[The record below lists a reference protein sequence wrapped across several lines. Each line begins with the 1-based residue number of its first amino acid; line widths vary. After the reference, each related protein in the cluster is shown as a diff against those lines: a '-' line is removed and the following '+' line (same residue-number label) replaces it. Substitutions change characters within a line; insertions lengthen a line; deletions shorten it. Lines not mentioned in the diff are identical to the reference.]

1 MRLAIGQLTAPMP
14 LLLVAAIAFAAGPT
28 GISAVV
34 HKSAVDVHAAP
45 DFKAPSVARLSQNAA
60 VHIAAQQGL
69 WYQLSLDD
77 GRTGYVRVNDV
88 RVAHAGVAKPGENA
102 RAMFTGKAGKGRVSE
117 TAGVRGI
124 DESDLRG
131 ASFNATEL
139 AKLESYRATPEA
151 ALAHARANHWEAT
164 QVAYAGEG
172 RATGG
177 NTTQADAPRKRSGA
191 GSLLSSIGRGALGSL
206 IGVSEKA
213 IPKGER
219 ELAEEELEFGPQIAG
234 RVLGAAPL
242 WDDAAVQQRVNLV
255 GRWMAS
261 QTSRP
266 ELPWTFGVVDS
277 PEINAFAAPGG
288 YVLVTRGLYEL
299 IGSDAELAAILGHE
313 INHIVQRDH
322 YQVIRKQ
329 ELQSAGQ
336 DLVSSNVSTGGGVA
350 GSLARGY
357 VEKHGA
363 AIMATSLDREAEY
376 RSDEAAQVYLARS
389 GANPLALY
397 AVLQKMAATGS
408 ASSGLAQL
416 YKTHPPLDERLD
428 RIDRRGDGALQAY
441 TSRE

>member
-1 MRLAIGQLTAPMP
+1 MRHASHRLTAPLP
-14 LLLVAAIAFAAGPT
+14 LLLVAAMAFAGGPS
-28 GISAVV
+28 GLSAIV
-34 HKSAVDVHAAP
+34 HKRAVDVHSTP
-45 DFKAPSVARLSQNAA
+45 DFKAPTVATLHQNAA
-60 VHIAAQQGL
+60 VRIAAQEGL
-69 WYQLSLDD
+69 WYRLSLDE
-77 GRTGYVRVNDV
+77 GRAGYVRVNDV
-88 RVAHAGVAKPGENA
+88 RIVHAGAADTGENA
-102 RAMFTGKAGKGRVSE
+102 RALFTGKAGKGRVSE

-124 DESDLRG
+124 DESDLRS
-131 ASFNATEL
+131 ASFNAGEL

-172 RATGG
+172 RASAG
-177 NTTQADAPRKRSGA
+177 TTAAPSNRAGA
-191 GSLLSSIGRGALGSL
+191 NRFLSSIGRGALGSL
-206 IGVSEKA
+206 MGVAEKA
-213 IPKGER
+213 IPKSEA
-219 ELAEEELEFGPQIAG
+219 ELSDEELEFGPQIAG

-242 WDDAAVQQRVNLV
+242 WSDAAAQRRVNLV

-288 YVLVTRGLYEL
+288 YVLVTRGLYEV

-329 ELQSAGQ
+329 ELHSAGQ
-336 DLVSSNVSTGGGVA
+336 ELVSGNVSSGGGVA
-350 GSLARGY
+350 GSVARGY

-363 AIMATSLDREAEY
+363 AIMATGLDREAEY

-389 GANPLALY
+389 GMNPLALY

-416 YKTHPPLDERLD
+416 YKTHPPLDDRLD
-428 RIDRRGDGALQAY
+428 RIDKRGEGALQAY
-441 TSRE
+441 SQRD